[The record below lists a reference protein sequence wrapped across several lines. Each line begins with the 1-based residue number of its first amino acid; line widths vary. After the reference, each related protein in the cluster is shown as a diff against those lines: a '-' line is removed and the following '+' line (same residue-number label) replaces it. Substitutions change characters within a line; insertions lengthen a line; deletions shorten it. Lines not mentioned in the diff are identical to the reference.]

1 MAPKKASKRRAARKT
16 RETSPAP
23 PGFRTVTPY
32 LVINGAAQALD
43 FYKKAFGAKELD
55 REPLPDGKIMHA
67 RMRIGDSIVML
78 SDEFPGSGLKSPASL
93 GTSTVTL
100 HLYTKDVDN
109 LWQQAVAAGAKVV
122 MPLDNQFW
130 GERYGQLADPFG
142 HRWSLSKRIKMS
154 PQEMDAKR
162 QATMAMLAQ
171 GEHSGREEQSEP
183 VQATE
188 PSGTLRRWR
197 E

>member
-1 MAPKKASKRRAARKT
+1 MARKKASKKKATGRTK
-16 RETSPAP
+16 ETSAAP

-55 REPLPDGKIMHA
+55 REALPDGRLMHA
-67 RMRIGDSIVML
+67 RMRIGDSTVMV
-78 SDEFPGSGLKSPASL
+78 SDEFPGSEMKSPTSA
-93 GTSTVTL
+93 GTTTVTL
-100 HLYTKDVDN
+100 HVYTNDVDK
-109 LWQQAVAAGAKVV
+109 LWEQAVAAGARVV

-154 PQEMDAKR
+154 HEEMEAKR
-162 QATMAMLAQ
+162 QAAMGMFAQ
-171 GEHSGREEQSEP
+171 GQHPGKQEQSES
-183 VQATE
+183 VQGTE
-188 PSGTLRRWR
+188 TSDGLQRWSG
-197 E
+197 